1 MAEWWDDY
9 AEGDE
14 QDAELSRRLGG
25 VEGMAQA
32 MAQEMPPLT
41 EVNVDTL
48 RAPEPAYQ
56 PENYGA
62 REDGFYPSG
71 YNKPPQEIGPVDSGF
86 TPDAPPAAVA
96 DALDKRDWL
105 DRGINSFF
113 GGIGDR
119 VGGYLDKKFGTNQ
132 EWADAQNDIQ
142 RRLAAGDRTGIYA
155 PMDRSKGGFGVGDA
169 AALAYGVPPLN
180 FIAGLPRRAFDAM
193 GLEVQDMTPY
203 GFALMDQNEAAAQAT
218 SGLPE
223 PFDAPS
229 SDDYTP
235 LGGTPPAVP
244 IRPQSGYAPGGV
256 GGAAKSVKFRGY
268 PDFTKANPYG

>member
-1 MAEWWDDY
+1 MADWWDDY

-25 VEGMAQA
+25 VEEMAQA

-48 RAPEPAYQ
+48 GAPEPAYQ

-62 REDGFYPSG
+62 REDGVYPSD
-71 YNKPPQEIGPVDSGF
+71 YNQPPQEIGFVDYGF
-86 TPDAPPAAVA
+86 TPDASPAAVA
-96 DALDKRDWL
+96 DALDN
-105 DRGINSFF
+105 RGFVGNAINGFF
-113 GGIGDR
+113 GGAGKIA
-119 VGGYLDKKFGTNQ
+119 GGALDKMFGTRA
-132 EWADAQNDIQ
+132 EYDAQQADLQ
-142 RRLAAGDRTGIYA
+142 RRLALPDDPAAMYT
-155 PMDRSKGGFGVGDA
+155 PHKPSVFGGTLGLIPT
-169 AALAYGVPPLN
+169 ALQKMG
-180 FIAGLPRRAFDAM
+180 FD
-193 GLEVQDMTPY
+193 VQDMTPY
-203 GFALMDQNEAAAQAT
+203 GFAVMDRDEAAARAT

-235 LGGTPPAVP
+235 LGGTPPAAP
-244 IRPQSGYAPGGV
+244 IRPQSGYAPGM
-256 GGAAKSVKFRGY
+256 GGASRSVKFSGY